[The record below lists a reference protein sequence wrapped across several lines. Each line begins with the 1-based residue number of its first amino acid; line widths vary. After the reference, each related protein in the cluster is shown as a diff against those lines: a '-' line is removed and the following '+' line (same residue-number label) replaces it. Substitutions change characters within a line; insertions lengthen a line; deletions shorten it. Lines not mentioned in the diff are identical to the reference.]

1 MRGRAWAA
9 RRAHTLRTTLSTTSL
24 LGATL
29 VGFMPRTGHSV
40 RVSARGLLFDEGT
53 EQARCTP
60 RAALANGRGRPKLA
74 DE

>member
-29 VGFMPRTGHSV
+29 VGFMPRTASGS
-40 RVSARGLLFDEGT
+40 LFDDGT
-53 EQARCTP
+53 EQACTP
-60 RAALANGRGRPKLA
+60 RAALCEPSTDAKAEPH